1 MMPAPG
7 WRYDQDLRVV
17 QDDGGRTIARLP
29 DRDGAPDADEA
40 QPVGALLAAA
50 PDLRDALQALVDA
63 LTDAEPDR
71 NLGDQLIIVEA
82 IAKAGRALIKSD
94 HGG

>member
-1 MMPAPG
+1 MMPVPG
-7 WRYDQDLRVV
+7 WRYDEERRIV

-29 DRDGAPDADEA
+29 EGDSAADADDA

-50 PDLRDALQALVDA
+50 PDLRNALQALVEA
-63 LTDAEPDR
+63 LTNAEPDR

-94 HGG
+94 HGS